1 MHLPAQDTWTS
12 SSPTTDSLTRYTQ
25 TDTHRY
31 TLMNRHIH
39 TNTHLTN
46 TYMHTSVIQHTST
59 HTLIHTHG
67 QAHTIKD
74 TPHLHTP
81 TLTHS
86 ICLACLFPMLTL
98 QHLMSAA
105 SIFRSCSH
113 VGLSGPIIVLCLEMG
128 VGPTEALAASRP
140 CPQARL
146 LFAGTG
152 SRGLKSPKATLDI
165 VASKWKSPAITTR
178 GVAHSGDAL
187 ATGGAP
193 DAGTPPYG
201 VL

>member
-39 TNTHLTN
+39 TNTHLAN
-46 TYMHTSVIQHTST
+46 TYMHASVIQHEST

-67 QAHTIKD
+67 QAHTIKH

-98 QHLMSAA
+98 QHCSFNLSKLFPCGV
-105 SIFRSCSH
+105 IRSYNFW
-113 VGLSGPIIVLCLEMG
+113 GA
-128 VGPTEALAASRP
+128 EAPCDGISRNK
-140 CPQARL
+140 QMDKQTSYEEQVHR
-146 LFAGTG
+146 
-152 SRGLKSPKATLDI
+152 
-165 VASKWKSPAITTR
+165 
-178 GVAHSGDAL
+178 
-187 ATGGAP
+187 
-193 DAGTPPYG
+193 Y
-201 VL
+201 

>member
-1 MHLPAQDTWTS
+1 MTNMHLPAQDTWTS

-59 HTLIHTHG
+59 HTLIPTHG
-67 QAHTIKD
+67 QAPTIKR
-74 TPHLHTP
+74 TPHLHTL

-98 QHLMSAA
+98 QHFMSAA

-113 VGLSGPIIVLCLEMG
+113 VGLSGPII
-128 VGPTEALAASRP
+128 T
-140 CPQARL
+140 
-146 LFAGTG
+146 
-152 SRGLKSPKATLDI
+152 I
-165 VASKWKSPAITTR
+165 AIT
-178 GVAHSGDAL
+178 
-187 ATGGAP
+187 P
-193 DAGTPPYG
+193 IPPNPFIASIHTTTTTTTTTTYYYY
-201 VL
+201 

>member
-1 MHLPAQDTWTS
+1 MTSMHLPAQDTWTS

-67 QAHTIKD
+67 QAHTIKH

-113 VGLSGPIIVLCLEMG
+113 VGLSGPIIHY
-128 VGPTEALAASRP
+128 
-140 CPQARL
+140 Q
-146 LFAGTG
+146 
-152 SRGLKSPKATLDI
+152 
-165 VASKWKSPAITTR
+165 
-178 GVAHSGDAL
+178 VAHLFFRSPPPGSGFTSHNL
-187 ATGGAP
+187 KP
-193 DAGTPPYG
+193 CLPAGFRDIYI
-201 VL
+201 

>member
-1 MHLPAQDTWTS
+1 MTSMHLPAQDTWTS

-67 QAHTIKD
+67 QAPTIKR

-86 ICLACLFPMLTL
+86 ICLACLFPKLTL
-98 QHLMSAA
+98 QRFMSAA
-105 SIFRSCSH
+105 SIFRSRSH
-113 VGLSGPIIVLCLEMG
+113 VGLSGPIIFFSGSTGKKWSFLCK
-128 VGPTEALAASRP
+128 R
-140 CPQARL
+140 
-146 LFAGTG
+146 TG
-152 SRGLKSPKATLDI
+152 RSDL
-165 VASKWKSPAITTR
+165 
-178 GVAHSGDAL
+178 
-187 ATGGAP
+187 
-193 DAGTPPYG
+193 TPHNG
-201 VL
+201 CHCD

>member
-1 MHLPAQDTWTS
+1 MTSMHLPAQDTWTS

-67 QAHTIKD
+67 QAHTIKH

-98 QHLMSAA
+98 QHLMFAA

-113 VGLSGPIIVLCLEMG
+113 VGLSGPIICFLDPLPAAERIA
-128 VGPTEALAASRP
+128 AL
-140 CPQARL
+140 Q
-146 LFAGTG
+146 TTY
-152 SRGLKSPKATLDI
+152 PK
-165 VASKWKSPAITTR
+165 
-178 GVAHSGDAL
+178 
-187 ATGGAP
+187 
-193 DAGTPPYG
+193 
-201 VL
+201 